1 MTAPVLEISRLVKTF
16 GAVAA
21 TDGVELS
28 IQAGEIHALIGPNGA
43 GKTTLLNQI
52 AGELRPDGGSIRFK
66 GRPVDGLPVY
76 RRTALG
82 MARTY
87 QVTSIFNGFDTLTN
101 VALGIQARD
110 GHRFRFW
117 KRVEDDDR
125 LLGRAMDVLRRL
137 GLEDHAHTRA
147 SSLSHGDQRKVGI
160 AMALATRPDL
170 LLLDEPMAGMG
181 PRACKEMVDL
191 LKSLKGR
198 YSLLLIEHDMEAV
211 FALADRIS
219 VLVYG
224 RIIASG
230 MPDEIRK
237 NPSVQEAYLGDES
250 DISCG
255 RISSP

>member
-1 MTAPVLEISRLVKTF
+1 MTSPVLEVRRLVKSF

-28 IQAGEIHALIGPNGA
+28 IQPGEIHALIGPNGA

-52 AGELRPDGGSIRFK
+52 AGELRPDAGSIRFK
-66 GRPVDGLPVY
+66 GRPIDGLPVH

-87 QVTSIFNGFDTLTN
+87 QVTSIFNGFDTLIN
-101 VALGIQARD
+101 VALGIQARE
-110 GHRFRFW
+110 GHRFRLW
-117 KRVEDDDR
+117 KRVEDDHR
-125 LLGRAMDVLRRL
+125 LLGAAMDVLRRI

-147 SSLSHGDQRKVGI
+147 SNLSHGDQRKVGI
-160 AMALATRPDL
+160 AMALATCPDL

-181 PRACKEMVDL
+181 PRACEEMVDL

-230 MPDEIRK
+230 IPDDIRR
-237 NPSVQEAYLGDES
+237 NPSVQEAYLGDDS
-250 DISCG
+250 GVSCG
-255 RISSP
+255 RATDT